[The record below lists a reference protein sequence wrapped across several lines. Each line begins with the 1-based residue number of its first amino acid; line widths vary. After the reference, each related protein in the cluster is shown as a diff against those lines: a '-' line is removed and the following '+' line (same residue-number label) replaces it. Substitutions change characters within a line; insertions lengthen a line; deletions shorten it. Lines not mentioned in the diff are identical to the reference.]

1 MVPSMADIFAD
12 ITFYQL
18 SGLLGLALFFVLAGI
33 REIRTECSEGY
44 LYLTVAV
51 FLAVAHAIILE
62 NALSCDPRP
71 AALLGLNVWL
81 WLVLLA
87 APALIVLF
95 VWRSAVSFFALDA
108 REGLVKLFFGL
119 TLLCYLYLVGADWP
133 ADVRGLLTI
142 VWIGF
147 FFKTEM
153 AVTD

>member
-1 MVPSMADIFAD
+1 MVSTMTDIFAD

-18 SGLLGLALFFVLAGI
+18 SGLLGLALFFLLAGI
-33 REIRTECSEGY
+33 REIRTDCSEGY

-51 FLAVAHAIILE
+51 FLAVAHAVVLE

-71 AALLGLNVWL
+71 PALTGMNLWH
-81 WLVLLA
+81 WLVVLA

-95 VWRSAVSFFALDA
+95 VLRSIFSFIALDG
-108 REGLVKLFFGL
+108 REGLIKLFFGL

-133 ADVRGLLTI
+133 ADVRGLLTV

-153 AVTD
+153 AITD

>member
-18 SGLLGLALFFVLAGI
+18 SGLFGLALFFVLAGI

-44 LYLTVAV
+44 LYLTVAL
-51 FLAVAHAIILE
+51 FLAVAHAVVLD
-62 NALSCDPRP
+62 NALSCDPLP
-71 AALLGLNVWL
+71 PTLAGMNLWL
-81 WLVLLA
+81 WLVLLV
-87 APALIVLF
+87 APALIALF
-95 VWRSAVSFFALDA
+95 VLRAAVSFFTLDA

-119 TLLCYLYLVGADWP
+119 TLLCYLYLVGTEWP
-133 ADVRGLLTI
+133 TDVRGLLTI